1 MHALMEREEGAGARE
16 EREKYCNKYKMSLPE
31 KKLLDMIFLLFFT
44 GFKYCLSI
52 KKLCVKAF

>member
-44 GFKYCLSI
+44 GFK
-52 KKLCVKAF
+52 